1 MTDLRYPRPGR
12 TMRRFRVG
20 AIAALAV
27 FAVVAAAC
35 GTPPPSPTD
44 PTNFQFKVNRVTVL
58 NHNDDFIYGS
68 KDEPYAMNLW
78 FRVRLGEPGSA
89 QTGVAG
95 NRAGAVSSLGNGQSA
110 NLPPAGQGL
119 VDFNGVKLLD
129 WDQVADGSN
138 KLEIIGV
145 WTWAMERDDVS
156 VAGVA
161 NNAMSILRDA
171 LNLTIAQG
179 GLPEDPSKLVGLITD
194 DIGRTIQLIAGALF
208 GSIPGIPDDAIG
220 SRFYVGLGTRGTLGQ
235 IVEETAS
242 GVALPSI
249 SIPIVTVPPDIG
261 GGRIFSL
268 DRDHTFNGE
277 IFDQG
282 QGRHAYD
289 LQMVDT
295 LFPNNP
301 PVAEFHASETFGGA
315 PLFVQFDASPSYD
328 IDGGPLSY
336 TWDFGDFTSGSGQIT
351 DHTFANGGRYP
362 VTLTVTDQRGA
373 SSSQT
378 YDVIVM
384 GGPTQAPTNLRKVNS
399 GCCDTYGDF
408 EWDMVPGAEAYR
420 VEMVPTLGC
429 IATSASQEFVGQRS
443 GGTIK
448 KFGLC
453 LGTRYDIRIQA
464 RANGIWGPW
473 SPIQNIVL

>member
-1 MTDLRYPRPGR
+1 MTDLRAPRP
-12 TMRRFRVG
+12 RRSFRVG
-20 AIAALAV
+20 AVGALAV

-35 GTPPPSPTD
+35 GTPPPSPMD
-44 PTNFQFKVNRVTVL
+44 PTNFQFKANRVTVL
-58 NHNDDFIYGS
+58 NHNDNFIYGS
-68 KDEPYAMNLW
+68 KDEPFVMNLW
-78 FRVRLGEPGSA
+78 FRVRLGDPGSA

-95 NRAGAVSSLGNGQSA
+95 NRAGATQSLGNGESA

-129 WDQVADGSN
+129 WDQVADGSG

-145 WTWAMERDDVS
+145 WTWSMERDDVS
-156 VAGVA
+156 VAGLPNIA
-161 NNAMSILRDA
+161 ADILREA
-171 LNLTIAQG
+171 LNLTLANG
-179 GLPEDPSKLVGLITD
+179 GLPEDPSDLVDLIVGD
-194 DIGRTIQLIAGALF
+194 LGRTIQFIAGALF

-235 IVEETAS
+235 IVEETAT

-249 SIPIVTVPPDIG
+249 AIPIVTVPPDIG

-277 IFDQG
+277 VFDQG
-282 QGRHAYD
+282 QGRHALD
-289 LQMVDT
+289 VQMVDT
-295 LFPNNP
+295 LFANTP
-301 PVAEFHASETFGGA
+301 PTAEFTASELFGSA
-315 PLFVQFDASPSYD
+315 PFFVQFDGSLSSD
-328 IDGGPLSY
+328 LEGGPLTYS
-336 TWDFGDFTSGSGQIT
+336 WDFGDFTTGSGLVT

-378 YDVIVM
+378 YDVTVI
-384 GGPTQAPTNLRKVNS
+384 GGPTQAPANLRKVGS

-408 EWDMVPGAEAYR
+408 QWDMVPGAEAYR
-420 VEMVPTLGC
+420 MEMVPTLGC
-429 IATSASQEFVGQRS
+429 IATSATQEFVGQRS
-443 GGTIK
+443 GGTIQ

-453 LGTRYDIRIQA
+453 LGSRYNIRIQA

-473 SPIQNIVL
+473 SPTQNIVL